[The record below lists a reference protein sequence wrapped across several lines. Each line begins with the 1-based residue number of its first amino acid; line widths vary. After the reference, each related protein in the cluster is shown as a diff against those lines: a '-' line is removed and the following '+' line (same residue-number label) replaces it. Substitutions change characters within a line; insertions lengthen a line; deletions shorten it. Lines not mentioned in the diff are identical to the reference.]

1 MTYLLTVIIVVYGFI
16 SAWIVIQ
23 IRLENE
29 MKIQKE
35 E

>member
-1 MTYLLTVIIVVYGFI
+1 MIYLLTEIIIVYGFI
-16 SAWIVIQ
+16 IAWIVIQ

-29 MKIQKE
+29 MKIHKE

>member
-1 MTYLLTVIIVVYGFI
+1 MTHLLIVIIVVYGFI
-16 SAWIVIQ
+16 IAWIVIL

-29 MKIQKE
+29 MKIHKE

>member
-1 MTYLLTVIIVVYGFI
+1 MTYLLTVIIIVYGFI
-16 SAWIVIQ
+16 IAWIVIQ

>member
-1 MTYLLTVIIVVYGFI
+1 MIYLLTAIIIVYGFI
-16 SAWIVIQ
+16 IAWIVIQ

-29 MKIQKE
+29 MKIHKE